1 MVIPISRFSSK
12 FSVNISN
19 IGHKEYLIEASTDEA
34 KFVSET
40 DEHSLSFVD
49 IKHGPK
55 IVVGKDFFGHGCVD
69 RISILRTD
77 PTLPLLLRVKLVES
91 T

>member
-1 MVIPISRFSSK
+1 MVPISQFKSKSSIN
-12 FSVNISN
+12 VSN

-40 DEHSLSFVD
+40 GEHDLSLVD

-69 RISILRTD
+69 SISILRTN
-77 PTLPLLLRVKLVES
+77 PTLPLLLKVKLVES